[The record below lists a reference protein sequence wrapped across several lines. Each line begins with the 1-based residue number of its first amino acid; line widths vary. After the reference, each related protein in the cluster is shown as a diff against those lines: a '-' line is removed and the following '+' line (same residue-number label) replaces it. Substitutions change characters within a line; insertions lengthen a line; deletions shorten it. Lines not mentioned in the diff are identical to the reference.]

1 MTDGPTGFHVAP
13 ITEDDMFKVKD
24 ILQRAA
30 DAIVGMSQLSADVD
44 MLRQTVSGLQA
55 DTERLRSQNNAL
67 DEALNY
73 SRGERDRLATELTNV
88 KIDREQAQGEA
99 KQFMETVSK
108 LDMDNGQ
115 LQIDLDLTRKAKDEA
130 EFHNLELEDK
140 LKAAE
145 AKLAKVAE
153 LHRALFPP
161 EPVAEAKPEVGGV
174 PMSIPPLQSDELPT
188 SVASALTDHGP
199 DSLTAWEPGYTWDH
213 DTGKYWRNGVEPKRG
228 PDDLSF

>member
-1 MTDGPTGFHVAP
+1 MNDGPTGFHVAP

-73 SRGERDRLATELTNV
+73 SRGERDRQASKLNETEQRCHNLELENHGQM
-88 KIDREQAQGEA
+88 EQL
-99 KQFMETVSK
+99 SK
-108 LDMDNGQ
+108 LDLANGQ
-115 LQIDLDLTRKAKDEA
+115 LQIDLDLTRKAKDDA

-153 LHRALFPP
+153 LHRVLFPP
-161 EPVAEAKPEVGGV
+161 EPGIEIYHNMIVPSVPAPTHEPPTPELD
-174 PMSIPPLQSDELPT
+174 PPSQPDT
-188 SVASALTDHGP
+188 VTD
-199 DSLTAWEPGYTWDH
+199 WQPGYFWDH
-213 DTGKYWRNGVEPKRG
+213 DTGKYWRQGLTPKRSE
-228 PDDLSF
+228 DDMPF

>member
-73 SRGERDRLATELTNV
+73 SRGERDRQATIIAETETKLRNAIVERDQVNAHNDKLELEV
-88 KIDREQAQGEA
+88 
-99 KQFMETVSK
+99 
-108 LDMDNGQ
+108 GQ
-115 LQIDLDLTRKAKDEA
+115 LQIDLDLTRKAKDDA

-161 EPVAEAKPEVGGV
+161 EPAPASFAEPVWPGPSNEPE
-174 PMSIPPLQSDELPT
+174 P
-188 SVASALTDHGP
+188 ALVEDKP
-199 DSLTAWEPGYTWDH
+199 DSVTAWEPGYYWDH
-213 DTGKYWRNGVEPKRG
+213 DTGKYWRNGVDPMLKAEHK
-228 PDDLSF
+228 DDMPF